1 MPSTKRNNSAFR
13 SGPFSNSGIKS
24 RTHLLANRSTTLLEG
39 HPRFQGFGIIRFEV
53 FIVTK
58 RYVLDISYLYS
69 YDKVNRGK
77 HGPGKERNE
86 MALDKKLT
94 MDAAVKLFPP
104 LQVGPLELKQRIMLA
119 SLTRMRATQP
129 GNVPGALNA
138 EYYAQRTSTGG
149 LLISEAT
156 QISVPRTYRAR
167 GGSMLTSRRIEKS
180 LL

>member
-1 MPSTKRNNSAFR
+1 
-13 SGPFSNSGIKS
+13 
-24 RTHLLANRSTTLLEG
+24 
-39 HPRFQGFGIIRFEV
+39 
-53 FIVTK
+53 
-58 RYVLDISYLYS
+58 
-69 YDKVNRGK
+69 
-77 HGPGKERNE
+77 